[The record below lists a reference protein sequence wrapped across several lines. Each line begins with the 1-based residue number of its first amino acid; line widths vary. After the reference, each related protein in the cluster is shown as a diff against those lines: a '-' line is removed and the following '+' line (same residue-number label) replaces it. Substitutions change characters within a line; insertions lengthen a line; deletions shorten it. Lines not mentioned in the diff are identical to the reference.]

1 VEGPAWAPSG
11 HPTGDWRCAGGW
23 LLAASCGWRKP
34 DAAADNGLAAA
45 GFGLGGGLSCLRVT
59 TTKGYCLLG

>member
-11 HPTGDWRCAGGW
+11 HLAGDWRCAGGW

-45 GFGLGGGLSCLRVT
+45 GFGTWRRPVLLT
-59 TTKGYCLLG
+59 GYDG